1 MHNRKYLHTTASIY
15 TRVRAPSHTTAS
27 ACAHEYG
34 RLRTQPRAPTHTTAS
49 FYTRNRERLRTQP
62 RATANSHVHSRRHL
76 CALLYTLIYTL
87 VCAFV
92 RTLNLYILILM
103 FCRTSAHSTLH
114 ARPNTHL
121 YYIMQTH
128 VLSLIF

>member
-1 MHNRKYLHTTASIY
+1 MHNRANSYVYNRERLHTRVRAPSHTTASIY

-34 RLRTQPRAPTHTTAS
+34 RLRTQPKVLT
-49 FYTRNRERLRTQP
+49 

-92 RTLNLYILILM
+92 RTLNLCILILM